1 MFLDSIVCNTF
12 NNFSVFSFIYIYN
25 TVFFFYP
32 KISTLKILSSFN
44 YREFIILQSHMVNK
58 G

>member
-25 TVFFFYP
+25 TVFFF
-32 KISTLKILSSFN
+32 LSQNF
-44 YREFIILQSHMVNK
+44 YIKDIIFI
-58 G
+58 